1 MNSFA
6 ESVAQRGLDS
16 LHLGKALLT
25 SVRAITVNRE
35 VARLLNE
42 GSQACAR

>member
-1 MNSFA
+1 MNGLA
-6 ESVAQRGLDS
+6 ESVAHRGPDS

-25 SVRAITVNRE
+25 SVRAITANRE

-42 GSQACAR
+42 GSEACAR